1 MTSGDDDRDGPVVSW
16 KSRGYAPVASATS
29 NTPKSGTSSSDE
41 RYRRALAALVASR
54 VEEKRRSGGTG
65 GPDGPAAS
73 ASRTAGSGTRPART
87 VFVLRETSVATKA
100 LRVSLI
106 WVVIVVF
113 MATADALS
121 PQTFIQ
127 VSAWLS
133 LFFLGVL
140 LSFWAVFSLS
150 RAAAATGALI
160 GTFLGPY
167 SLTWQLWVTYVKH
180 WGGFFP
186 VRLYPFTI
194 VLDQFQ
200 WYAMMA
206 FGFGLFGLSIA
217 ALARLSRP
225 RLTYIRVQHDS
236 GEAYRLGDHP

>member
-1 MTSGDDDRDGPVVSW
+1 MVGD
-16 KSRGYAPVASATS
+16 
-29 NTPKSGTSSSDE
+29 
-41 RYRRALAALVASR
+41 
-54 VEEKRRSGGTG
+54 
-65 GPDGPAAS
+65 
-73 ASRTAGSGTRPART
+73 RPART
-87 VFVLRETSVATKA
+87 YFVLHEPSSAIKV

-106 WVVIVVF
+106 WVVIGVF

-121 PQTFIQ
+121 PQTFLQ

-140 LSFWAVFSLS
+140 LTFWALFSLS

-180 WGGFFP
+180 WNAFFP
-186 VRLYPFTI
+186 VRLFPFTI
-194 VLDQFQ
+194 VLDAFE

-206 FGFGLFGLSIA
+206 FGFTLLAVSIA
-217 ALARLSRP
+217 ALVHLSRP
-225 RLTYIRVQHDS
+225 RPTFIRIHHDS
-236 GEAYRLGDHP
+236 GKAYRMSDPP

>member
-1 MTSGDDDRDGPVVSW
+1 MVGDRQ
-16 KSRGYAPVASATS
+16 
-29 NTPKSGTSSSDE
+29 
-41 RYRRALAALVASR
+41 
-54 VEEKRRSGGTG
+54 
-65 GPDGPAAS
+65 
-73 ASRTAGSGTRPART
+73 SRTY
-87 VFVLRETSVATKA
+87 FVLREPSTANKV
-100 LRVSLI
+100 LRVSMI
-106 WVVIVVF
+106 WVVIGIF

-140 LSFWAVFSLS
+140 LTFWALFTLS

-180 WGGFFP
+180 WTAFFP

-194 VLDQFQ
+194 VLDAVE
-200 WYAMMA
+200 WYVMMA
-206 FGFGLFGLSIA
+206 IGFILFAVSIS
-217 ALARLSRP
+217 ALVHLSRP
-225 RLTYIRVQHDS
+225 RPTFIRVHHDS
-236 GEAYRLGDHP
+236 GEAYRIGDPP

>member
-1 MTSGDDDRDGPVVSW
+1 MVGDRPTQTYFVLHEPS
-16 KSRGYAPVASATS
+16 SAT
-29 NTPKSGTSSSDE
+29 K
-41 RYRRALAALVASR
+41 V
-54 VEEKRRSGGTG
+54 
-65 GPDGPAAS
+65 
-73 ASRTAGSGTRPART
+73 
-87 VFVLRETSVATKA
+87 

-106 WVVIVVF
+106 WVVIGVF

-121 PQTFIQ
+121 PQTFVQ

-140 LSFWAVFSLS
+140 LTFWALFSLS

-180 WGGFFP
+180 WNAFFP

-194 VLDQFQ
+194 VLNAVE

-206 FGFGLFGLSIA
+206 FGFTLFAVSIA
-217 ALARLSRP
+217 ALVRLSRP
-225 RLTYIRVQHDS
+225 RPTFIRVHHDS
-236 GEAYRLGDHP
+236 GKAYRLGDPP

>member
-1 MTSGDDDRDGPVVSW
+1 M
-16 KSRGYAPVASATS
+16 APASNA
-29 NTPKSGTSSSDE
+29 
-41 RYRRALAALVASR
+41 
-54 VEEKRRSGGTG
+54 
-65 GPDGPAAS
+65 
-73 ASRTAGSGTRPART
+73 RPART
-87 VFVLRETSVATKA
+87 IFVLREPSLATKT

-106 WVVIVVF
+106 WVVVGVF

-127 VSAWLS
+127 VSAWLA

-140 LSFWAVFSLS
+140 LSFWALFNLA

-180 WGGFFP
+180 WGSFFP

-194 VLDQFQ
+194 VLDEGE
-200 WYAMMA
+200 WYLMMA
-206 FGFGLFGLSIA
+206 LGFVLFGASIA
-217 ALARLSRP
+217 ALVHLSRP
-225 RLTYIRVQHDS
+225 RPTYVRVHHDT
-236 GEAYRLGDHP
+236 GEAYRLGDPP

>member
-1 MTSGDDDRDGPVVSW
+1 MVG
-16 KSRGYAPVASATS
+16 A
-29 NTPKSGTSSSDE
+29 
-41 RYRRALAALVASR
+41 
-54 VEEKRRSGGTG
+54 
-65 GPDGPAAS
+65 
-73 ASRTAGSGTRPART
+73 RPART
-87 VFVLRETSVATKA
+87 YFVLREPSAATKA

-106 WVVIVVF
+106 WVVIGIF

-121 PQTFIQ
+121 PQTFVQ

-140 LSFWAVFSLS
+140 LTFWALFNFS

-167 SLTWQLWVTYVKH
+167 SLTWQLWVTYVRH
-180 WGGFFP
+180 WNAFFP

-194 VLDQFQ
+194 VLDEAE

-206 FGFGLFGLSIA
+206 FGFLLFAVSIT
-217 ALARLSRP
+217 ALVHFSRP
-225 RLTYIRVQHDS
+225 RPTFIRVQHDT
-236 GEAYRLGDHP
+236 GEAYRLGDPP

>member
-1 MTSGDDDRDGPVVSW
+1 M
-16 KSRGYAPVASATS
+16 ASA
-29 NTPKSGTSSSDE
+29 
-41 RYRRALAALVASR
+41 
-54 VEEKRRSGGTG
+54 
-65 GPDGPAAS
+65 GPA
-73 ASRTAGSGTRPART
+73 RNY
-87 VFVLRETSVATKA
+87 FVLREPGTTTKA

-106 WVVIVVF
+106 WVVIIVF

-121 PQTFIQ
+121 PQTFVQ

-140 LSFWAVFSLS
+140 LTFWALFSFR

-160 GTFLGPY
+160 GAFLGPY

-180 WGGFFP
+180 WNSFFP

-194 VLDQFQ
+194 VLDAVE

-206 FGFGLFGLSIA
+206 FGFILFAVSIA
-217 ALARLSRP
+217 ALAHLSRP
-225 RLTYIRVQHDS
+225 RPTFIRVHHDS
-236 GEAYRLGDHP
+236 GEAYRLGDPP

>member
-1 MTSGDDDRDGPVVSW
+1 MASGNDGRGGATQSPNRRGNGPARNSTS
-16 KSRGYAPVASATS
+16 ASA
-29 NTPKSGTSSSDE
+29 
-41 RYRRALAALVASR
+41 
-54 VEEKRRSGGTG
+54 
-65 GPDGPAAS
+65 
-73 ASRTAGSGTRPART
+73 RPART
-87 VFVLRETSVATKA
+87 IFVLHEPSAATKA

-106 WVVIVVF
+106 WVVVGIS

-140 LSFWAVFSLS
+140 LSFWALFSLS

-180 WGGFFP
+180 WKGFFP
-186 VRLYPFTI
+186 VRLYPFPV
-194 VLDQFQ
+194 VLDEFQ
-200 WYAMMA
+200 WYAMMVV
-206 FGFGLFGLSIA
+206 GFVLFIVSIVA
-217 ALARLSRP
+217 LVRLARPRP
-225 RLTYIRVQHDS
+225 TFVRVHHDT
-236 GEAYRLGDHP
+236 GEAYRLGDPP

>member
-1 MTSGDDDRDGPVVSW
+1 MV
-16 KSRGYAPVASATS
+16 
-29 NTPKSGTSSSDE
+29 
-41 RYRRALAALVASR
+41 
-54 VEEKRRSGGTG
+54 GG
-65 GPDGPAAS
+65 
-73 ASRTAGSGTRPART
+73 RPART
-87 VFVLRETSVATKA
+87 YFVLREPSAGTKA

-106 WVVIVVF
+106 WVVIGVF

-121 PQTFIQ
+121 PQTFVQ

-140 LSFWAVFSLS
+140 LTFSALFSLS
-150 RAAAATGALI
+150 RAAAAMGALI

-180 WGGFFP
+180 WNAFFP

-194 VLDQFQ
+194 VLDAVE

-206 FGFGLFGLSIA
+206 FGFILLAVSIA
-217 ALARLSRP
+217 ALVHLSRP
-225 RLTYIRVQHDS
+225 RPTFIRVRHDS
-236 GEAYRLGDHP
+236 GEAYRLGDPP

>member
-1 MTSGDDDRDGPVVSW
+1 MRTGEAISGDIPV
-16 KSRGYAPVASATS
+16 
-29 NTPKSGTSSSDE
+29 
-41 RYRRALAALVASR
+41 
-54 VEEKRRSGGTG
+54 
-65 GPDGPAAS
+65 
-73 ASRTAGSGTRPART
+73 RPART
-87 VFVLRETSVATKA
+87 IFVLREPSHATKA

-106 WVVIVVF
+106 WVVVGIF

-140 LSFWAVFSLS
+140 LSFWALFNLV

-180 WGGFFP
+180 WNGFFP

-194 VLDQFQ
+194 VLDAVE
-200 WYAMMA
+200 WYAMMTI
-206 FGFGLFGLSIA
+206 GFILFAVSIV
-217 ALARLSRP
+217 ALAHFSRARP
-225 RLTYIRVQHDS
+225 TLVVVHHDS
-236 GEAYRLGDHP
+236 GKAYRLGDPP

>member
-1 MTSGDDDRDGPVVSW
+1 MESG
-16 KSRGYAPVASATS
+16 
-29 NTPKSGTSSSDE
+29 
-41 RYRRALAALVASR
+41 
-54 VEEKRRSGGTG
+54 SGGR
-65 GPDGPAAS
+65 AAGNAS
-73 ASRTAGSGTRPART
+73 DPRRGATSRTAGRSTTPPARSI
-87 VFVLRETSVATKA
+87 FVLHEPTVATKA

-106 WVVIVVF
+106 WVVVGVF

-167 SLTWQLWVTYVKH
+167 SLTWQLWVIYVKH

-194 VLDQFQ
+194 ILDEFQ

-206 FGFGLFGLSIA
+206 FGFLLFGTSIA
-217 ALARLSRP
+217 VLARLSRP
-225 RLTYIRVQHDS
+225 RPTYIRVRHDS
-236 GEAYRLGDHP
+236 GEAFRMGDPP

>member
-1 MTSGDDDRDGPVVSW
+1 MGVV
-16 KSRGYAPVASATS
+16 
-29 NTPKSGTSSSDE
+29 
-41 RYRRALAALVASR
+41 
-54 VEEKRRSGGTG
+54 
-65 GPDGPAAS
+65 
-73 ASRTAGSGTRPART
+73 RPARNY
-87 VFVLRETSVATKA
+87 FVLREPRTATKA

-106 WVVIVVF
+106 WVVIGVF

-121 PQTFIQ
+121 PQTFVQ

-140 LSFWAVFSLS
+140 FSFS

-167 SLTWQLWVTYVKH
+167 SLTWQLWVTYVRH
-180 WGGFFP
+180 WNAFFP

-194 VLDQFQ
+194 VLDAEE

-206 FGFGLFGLSIA
+206 FGFILFGVSIA
-217 ALARLSRP
+217 ALVHLSRP
-225 RLTYIRVQHDS
+225 RPTFIRVHHDS
-236 GEAYRLGDHP
+236 GEAYRVGDPP